1 MKQGVR
7 HLDKVLEEMNTFIRM
22 HPEHEY
28 LMDAWVSVLERI
40 WRDAQ

>member
-7 HLDKVLEEMNTFIRM
+7 HLNYVIMEMKTFVES
-22 HPEHEY
+22 HPEHEH
-28 LMDAWVSVLERI
+28 LMDAWLSVLERI